1 MLINSYTIVD
11 RNNRPNISQRVG
23 LRTFFINDGAYV
35 DPYEI
40 SSVLLFNELDTL
52 TPSSVLDAEN
62 LVSAVPL
69 MAFGASSVTAKPQTI
84 TVGNVGSSAFD
95 TSNYTPATN
104 ASGIYRIST
113 GEYVTVLDQTL
124 NLSGWDYT
132 NATQVAA
139 SSLSSVATYVDLWTV
154 KLDAASKYQVIT
166 NRFTLN
172 EDTFFA
178 ITEPL
183 LITTSNNLINKHV
196 RLGEKVDLK
205 ITTETTL
212 QNSTIDQSIQNIFK
226 DSVITSAMVEVK
238 KINRDTNYDG
248 PFTVSAFSDTN
259 GVVDVTKDNT
269 LILNWDTSKLNT
281 LTAFSN
287 GTFGSVTGTYSVQVK
302 YNLMNELIISPL
314 FYLTV
319 S

>member
-1 MLINSYTIVD
+1 MLINNYTIVD
-11 RNNRPNISQRVG
+11 RNNRPNISQRIG

-52 TPSSVLDAEN
+52 TPKTVIGAEN
-62 LVSAVPL
+62 LVSSTPL
-69 MAFGASSVTAKPQTI
+69 MAFGASGETL
-84 TVGNVGSSAFD
+84 
-95 TSNYTPATN
+95 TSHSNFNTTNYSPGVM
-104 ASGIYRIST
+104 ASGIYKIKT
-113 GEYVTVLDQTL
+113 GEYVVVLDETL
-124 NLSGWDYT
+124 DLSGWDYT
-132 NATQVAA
+132 NSTMVAA
-139 SSLSSVATYVDLWTV
+139 ASLSSVGNYVDLWTV

-166 NRFTLN
+166 NRFNLH

-212 QNSTIDQSIQNIFK
+212 QNGTIDQSIQNIFK
-226 DSVITSAMVEVK
+226 DSVITGGMVEIK
-238 KINRDTNYDG
+238 KVNRDTNYDG
-248 PFTVSAFSDTN
+248 PFTVLSFAATD
-259 GVVDVTKDNT
+259 GLVDVTKDNT
-269 LILNWDTSKLNT
+269 LILSWNTSELKT
-281 LTAFSN
+281 LPAFLG

-302 YNLMNELIISPL
+302 YNLMNEVIISPL